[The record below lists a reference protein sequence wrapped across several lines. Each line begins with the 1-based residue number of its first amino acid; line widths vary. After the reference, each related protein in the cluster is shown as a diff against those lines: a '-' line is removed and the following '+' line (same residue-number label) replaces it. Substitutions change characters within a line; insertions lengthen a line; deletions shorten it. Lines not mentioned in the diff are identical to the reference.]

1 MTSRMFAASIVLL
14 GIGSMIAPV
23 ETSAKSGGLIAAP
36 SLSARGAVRPSVAA
50 PPSLRTSLPH
60 GMTGEFRARTGE
72 FRAHTGEFRA
82 HIRDFRMRDFRFARF
97 GDRRRFGFS
106 PWWGYAPY
114 FTSYYPSDY
123 AAPYQDPPYAY
134 PSTEYPP
141 TENSSERPRPV
152 VVYQSGCR
160 TDTEKVPSATGGEA
174 TVSVTRCH

>member
-23 ETSAKSGGLIAAP
+23 ETSARSGGLIAAP

-50 PPSLRTSLPH
+50 TPSVRTSLPH

-114 FTSYYPSDY
+114 PTDYYPSEY
-123 AAPYQDPPYAY
+123 AAQYGAWPFG
-134 PSTEYPP
+134 YPP
-141 TENSSERPRPV
+141 MENFSERSRPV
-152 VVYQSGCR
+152 VTYQPGCR
-160 TDTEKVPSATGGEA
+160 TDTEKVPSESGGEHSI
-174 TVSVTRCH
+174 TITRCY

>member
-23 ETSAKSGGLIAAP
+23 ETSARSGGLIAAP

-50 PPSLRTSLPH
+50 PPAARTSLPQ
-60 GMTGEFRARTGE
+60 GMTGG

-82 HIRDFRMRDFRFARF
+82 HIRDFRTRDFRMARF
-97 GDRRRFGFS
+97 GDRRRFGFP

-123 AAPYQDPPYAY
+123 GAPYDDPPYAY
-134 PSTEYPP
+134 PPAASPP